1 MSRTVSRLW
10 IIFLMQKGGPNEDM
24 PSQKFIVEFIEEGD
38 TTRLVTRNITDS
50 SEQLEELLKMGMVE
64 GYASQLNK
72 LEVMLAS

>member
-1 MSRTVSRLW
+1 
-10 IIFLMQKGGPNEDM
+10 MQKGGPNEDM

-72 LEVMLAS
+72 LEVLLAS